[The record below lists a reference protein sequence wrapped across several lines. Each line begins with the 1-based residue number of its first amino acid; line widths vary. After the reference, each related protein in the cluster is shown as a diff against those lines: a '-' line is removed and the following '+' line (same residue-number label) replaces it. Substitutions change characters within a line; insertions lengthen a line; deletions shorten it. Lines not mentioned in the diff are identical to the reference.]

1 MCSRARLSPQEYR
14 CSHLAC
20 AKPRKT
26 IAEIRLQ
33 NIAKDA
39 NGNRKT
45 DYEQLLIIL
54 IACT

>member
-1 MCSRARLSPQEYR
+1 MCSRARLLPQEYG
-14 CSHLAC
+14 CSHLAY

-26 IAEIRLQ
+26 IAELRLQ
-33 NIAKDA
+33 DIAKDA